1 MENPMID
8 AKESDE
14 PPSWTR
20 PRLFTIGQDSR
31 GNWVVQDQ
39 KGICGGLFVDR
50 DAALRFVRAE
60 NGYHPAIVVMVSDNI
75 DLKVSRDP
83 PVALHH
89 GSAPDLEL
97 RRRSA

>member
-1 MENPMID
+1 MINV
-8 AKESDE
+8 KESDE

-60 NGYHPAIVVMVSDNI
+60 NGYCPAIVVTVSDNI

-83 PVALHH
+83 PVALHY
-89 GSAPDLEL
+89 GSAADLEL

>member
-1 MENPMID
+1 MENPMIN
-8 AKESDE
+8 AKEGVE

-39 KGICGGLFVDR
+39 KGICGGLFADR

-60 NGYHPAIVVMVSDNI
+60 NGYYPAIVVMVSNNI

-89 GSAPDLEL
+89 GRAADLEL

>member
-1 MENPMID
+1 MENPMIN
-8 AKESDE
+8 AKESIE

-20 PRLFTIGQDSR
+20 PRLFTIGQDGR

-83 PVALHH
+83 PAALHH
-89 GSAPDLEL
+89 GGAPDLEL